1 MEYISFDK
9 VCDVFSGYAF
19 KKFNDLKE
27 GKPVIKIGNIKANG
41 EINTNTCTYTEE
53 TPLEKFNSKKDDL
66 YVALSGATT
75 GKVGLMEAEGFLI
88 NQRVGIVRRIIDY
101 VPIKYIHF
109 FMNSITDRI
118 LKDAVGAAQPNISPK
133 DILKYKFPLRSKEE
147 MEEITGIL
155 AEISTAIIKNKE
167 NIKALDELI
176 KSQFIEM
183 FGDVENCD
191 NTVEL
196 QDVCLKI
203 TDGSHNPPAGIDI
216 SNNYMISSQ
225 NIHDNIIDYKDV
237 RYLSDSDFQKEDKRT
252 SIQLDDV
259 LLTIV
264 GAIGRSAI
272 VKDDINITCQRSV
285 CVIHP
290 DKEQINSIFLKCMLD
305 DLSERI
311 INEARGVAQ
320 KGIYLNQVK
329 KLQVICP
336 SMELQ
341 NKFSDFVKQIDK
353 SKFLI
358 KRQIELLEELLNK
371 KMDEYFK

>member
-1 MEYISFDK
+1 MI
-9 VCDVFSGYAF
+9 
-19 KKFNDLKE
+19 
-27 GKPVIKIGNIKANG
+27 
-41 EINTNTCTYTEE
+41 
-53 TPLEKFNSKKDDL
+53 
-66 YVALSGATT
+66 
-75 GKVGLMEAEGFLI
+75 LI
-88 NQRVGIVRRIIDY
+88 D
-101 VPIKYIHF
+101 
-109 FMNSITDRI
+109 
-118 LKDAVGAAQPNISPK
+118 
-133 DILKYKFPLRSKEE
+133 
-147 MEEITGIL
+147 
-155 AEISTAIIKNKE
+155 
-167 NIKALDELI
+167 

-191 NTVEL
+191 NTIDL

-237 RYLSDSDFQKEDKRT
+237 RYLSDNDFRKEDKRT
-252 SIQLDDV
+252 NIQLDDV

-290 DKEQINSIFLKCMLD
+290 DKEKINSIFLKCMLD
-305 DLSERI
+305 DLSEKI
-311 INEARGVAQ
+311 MKEARGVAQ

-336 SMELQ
+336 SIELQ
-341 NKFSDFVKQIDK
+341 NKFADFVQLIDK
-353 SKFLI
+353 SKFIVQKQI
-358 KRQIELLEELLNK
+358 KLLEELLES
-371 KMDEYFK
+371 KMNEYFEQ